1 MARDISYFK
10 LGLFVISGVAL
21 LVAGVIVFGAGA
33 MFRETVTVET
43 ATPESV
49 EGLDPG
55 AAVKYQ
61 GVAVGKV
68 SRIEL
73 AIWPYG
79 TGDAKKD
86 QAVGKYVVLQL
97 ALRRDMIPAGSVQEF
112 QANLRTS
119 VESGL
124 RARIASS
131 GLTGPAY
138 IELVFLSPD
147 QYPPPRIEW
156 TPRHL
161 YVPSAPSIMTQVVS
175 GVQALADTLQKIR
188 LADLVDHVD
197 ELVAQLSGTVAD
209 LQVPMLRDKAV
220 ALFDTAH
227 DSTVRLKGILDT
239 TRASIRH

>member
-21 LVAGVIVFGAGA
+21 LVSPGVIVFGAGA
-33 MFRETVTVET
+33 MFRETITVET
-43 ATPESV
+43 AIPESV

-61 GVAVGKV
+61 GVTVGKV

-79 TGDAKKD
+79 TGDAGMD
-86 QAVGKYVVLQL
+86 EAIGKYVVLQL

-112 QANLRTS
+112 EANLRKS

-124 RARIASS
+124 RARMASS

-138 IELVFLSPD
+138 VELVFLSPV
-147 QYPPPRIEW
+147 QYPPLKIEW
-156 TPRHL
+156 TPR
-161 YVPSAPSIMTQVVS
+161 APVRAV
-175 GVQALADTLQKIR
+175 R
-188 LADLVDHVD
+188 
-197 ELVAQLSGTVAD
+197 AQH
-209 LQVPMLRDKAV
+209 
-220 ALFDTAH
+220 H
-227 DSTVRLKGILDT
+227 DPGGQR
-239 TRASIRH
+239 RAGPG